1 MEEQNRDYIYKRRST
16 LQIIIIYLI
25 TGGIVYGLL
34 FYFLSALSEYS
45 HEVKAQNNSLNRI
58 IEPKQGQALIF
69 PY

>member
-1 MEEQNRDYIYKRRST
+1 MEEQNKDYIYKRRST

-34 FYFLSALSEYS
+34 FYFISALSEYS
-45 HEVKAQNNSLNRI
+45 HEARIQDNSNQTI
-58 IEPKQGQALIF
+58 KQGRALIF